1 MVGKKQELKETT
13 NSTVYRR
20 RYKEVVTAKW
30 HGCTHCKWHRIENSQ
45 RKAKRGHRKLNKQRR
60 RKA

>member
-1 MVGKKQELKETT
+1 MSGKKMEMDETT
-13 NSTVYRR
+13 NRTVYRR

-30 HGCTHCKWHRIENSQ
+30 HGCTRCPFHRWENGQ
-45 RKAKRGHRKLNKQRR
+45 RKAKRGHRKLNKRRR